1 MATLDGF
8 IEEWRSDVPY
18 IEAHTSGSTGKPKNI
33 RLPKTDMESSAM
45 ATNSFF
51 GLGKGSIAALPLS
64 TDYIAGKMMLVRA
77 IIGGYDVVPLPVSN
91 EICLPDDTTMFD
103 IMPVVPSQLD
113 SLLRHPEYS
122 RQIRNLL
129 IGGASP
135 DPDTCHRL
143 RKSGYKAYIS
153 YGMTETCSH
162 VALRRIGS
170 TEVAYRAM
178 PGIRFS
184 TDGRGCLVIYSDRFS
199 WRTLTT
205 NDVVDLTGPE
215 SFVWRGRADNVINSG
230 GIKLHPEE
238 IERRIGPFIGRPF
251 YVVGHP
257 SAKWGECVA
266 IVFEGSEAE
275 SGRIADEIA
284 ALDLPRGWRPAV
296 IVAVPALPRT
306 ATGKLRRLPLTDL
319 PGVSRTC

>member
-1 MATLDGF
+1 MELLNDF
-8 IEEWRSDVPY
+8 LEEWYGDSPAVVAR
-18 IEAHTSGSTGKPKNI
+18 TSGSTGTPKEI
-33 RLPKTDMESSAM
+33 HLLKSDMEASAR

-51 GLGKGSIAALPLS
+51 GIGPDSVLGLPLS
-64 TDYIAGKMMLVRA
+64 VGYIAGKMMVVRSIVA
-77 IIGGYDVVPLPVSN
+77 GCRLRQFAVSN
-91 EICLPDDTTMFD
+91 ALCVDSPVDLLS
-103 IMPVVPSQLD
+103 VVPSQVP
-113 SLLRHPEYS
+113 SLLTDRASAVNIANLLVGGAPLSPELE
-122 RQIRNLL
+122 RQI
-129 IGGASP
+129 AV
-135 DPDTCHRL
+135 
-143 RKSGYKAYIS
+143 SGIQAYIG

-170 TEVAYRAM
+170 TEAAYLAM

-238 IERRIGPFIGRPF
+238 IERRIGPFIERPF

-266 IVFEGSEAE
+266 LVFEGSEAE

-296 IVAVPALPRT
+296 IAAVPALPRS

>member
-1 MATLDGF
+1 MELLNDF
-8 IEEWRSDVPY
+8 IEEWHSDSPTVV
-18 IEAHTSGSTGKPKNI
+18 AHTSGSTGAPKEI
-33 RLPKTDMESSAM
+33 RLLKSDMEASAR
-45 ATNSFF
+45 ATNRFF
-51 GLGKGSIAALPLS
+51 GIGPDSVLGLPLS
-64 TDYIAGKMMLVRA
+64 VGYIAGKMMVVRSIVA
-77 IIGGYDVVPLPVSN
+77 GCRLRQFAVSN
-91 EICLPDDTTMFD
+91 ALCVDSPVDLLS
-103 IMPVVPSQLD
+103 VVPSQVP
-113 SLLRHPEYS
+113 SLLADRASAVNIANLLVGGAPLSPELE
-122 RQIRNLL
+122 RQI
-129 IGGASP
+129 AV
-135 DPDTCHRL
+135 
-143 RKSGYKAYIS
+143 SGIQAYIG

-170 TEVAYRAM
+170 TEAAYHAM

-184 TDGRGCLVIYSDRFS
+184 TDGRGCLGIYSDRFS

-238 IERRIGPFIGRPF
+238 IERRIGPFIARPF

-266 IVFEGSEAE
+266 LVFEGSEAE
-275 SGRIADEIA
+275 IGRIADELA
-284 ALDLPRGWRPAV
+284 ALELPRGWRPAV
-296 IVAVPALPRT
+296 IAAVPALSRT

-319 PGVSRTC
+319 QGVSRTC

>member
-1 MATLDGF
+1 MELLNDF
-8 IEEWRSDVPY
+8 LEEWHSDSPTVV
-18 IEAHTSGSTGKPKNI
+18 ARTSGSTGTPKEI
-33 RLPKTDMESSAM
+33 RLLKSDMEASAR

-51 GLGKGSIAALPLS
+51 GIGPDSELGLPLS
-64 TDYIAGKMMLVRA
+64 VGYIAGKMMVVRSIVA
-77 IIGGYDVVPLPVSN
+77 GCRLRQFPVSN
-91 EICLPDDTTMFD
+91 KLGVDSPVDLLS
-103 IMPVVPSQLD
+103 VVPSQVP
-113 SLLRHPEYS
+113 SLLADRASAVNVANLLVGGAPLSPELE
-122 RQIRNLL
+122 RQI
-129 IGGASP
+129 AV
-135 DPDTCHRL
+135 
-143 RKSGYKAYIS
+143 SGIQAYIG

-170 TEVAYRAM
+170 TEAAYRAM

-266 IVFEGSEAE
+266 LVFEGSEAE

>member
-1 MATLDGF
+1 MELLNDF
-8 IEEWRSDVPY
+8 LEEWHSDSPTVV
-18 IEAHTSGSTGKPKNI
+18 ARTSGSTGTPKEI
-33 RLPKTDMESSAM
+33 RLLKSDMEASAR

-51 GLGKGSIAALPLS
+51 GIGPDSVLGLPLS
-64 TDYIAGKMMLVRA
+64 VGYIAGKMMVVRSIVA
-77 IIGGYDVVPLPVSN
+77 GCRLRQFPVSN
-91 EICLPDDTTMFD
+91 KLGVDSPVDLLS
-103 IMPVVPSQLD
+103 VVPSQVP
-113 SLLRHPEYS
+113 SLLADRASAVNVANLLVGGAPLSPELE
-122 RQIRNLL
+122 RQI
-129 IGGASP
+129 AV
-135 DPDTCHRL
+135 
-143 RKSGYKAYIS
+143 SGIQAYIG

-266 IVFEGSEAE
+266 LVFEGSEAE
-275 SGRIADEIA
+275 SGRIADELA
-284 ALDLPRGWRPAV
+284 AIDLPRGWRPAV
-296 IVAVPALPRT
+296 IAAVPALPRT
-306 ATGKLRRLPLTDL
+306 ATGKLRRLSLTDL